1 MIFSVGTEK
10 KQFFMPTWPSLYPGL
25 IEGKSNESIDTRVY
39 YISFLIPSIAQR
51 YDIQGWSRKGFH
63 VIIF

>member
-51 YDIQGWSRKGFH
+51 YDI
-63 VIIF
+63 